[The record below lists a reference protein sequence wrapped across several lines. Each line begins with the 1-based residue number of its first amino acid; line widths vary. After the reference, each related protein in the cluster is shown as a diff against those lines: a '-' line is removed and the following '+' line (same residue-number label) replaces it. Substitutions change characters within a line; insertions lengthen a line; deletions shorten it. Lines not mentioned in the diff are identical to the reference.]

1 MLVDTRLGESHYD
14 IASSEIE
21 NLKMLS
27 KRAKNDSGP
36 TATTTT
42 TTANIIPHLPFFQ
55 NALRLNYLLELKE
68 AEQER
73 GKGDMAMF
81 CL

>member
-42 TTANIIPHLPFFQ
+42 ANIIPHLPFFQ

-73 GKGDMAMF
+73 RKGDMAMF

>member
-36 TATTTT
+36 TAT